1 MNDKQAIGLGKSIAD
16 ILGLKMNKEGRYNTA
31 WGTKTMQGLGLTVL
45 RLVKEAESEKV
56 NYE

>member
-1 MNDKQAIGLGKSIAD
+1 LGVKDK
-16 ILGLKMNKEGRYNTA
+16 KEGRYNTA